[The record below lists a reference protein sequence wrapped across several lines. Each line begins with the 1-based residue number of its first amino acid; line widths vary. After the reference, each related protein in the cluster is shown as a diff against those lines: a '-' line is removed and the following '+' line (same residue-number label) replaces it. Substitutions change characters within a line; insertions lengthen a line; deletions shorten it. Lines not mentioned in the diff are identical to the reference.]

1 MKRLDRALQLVA
13 RIVLRNEGRMKL
25 SDVGYNNAV
34 TELET
39 IINTLQTRRRER
51 MGRRVDQM
59 LIAGVPD
66 AEPGSGGEA

>member
-25 SDVGYNNAV
+25 SDVAYNNAV